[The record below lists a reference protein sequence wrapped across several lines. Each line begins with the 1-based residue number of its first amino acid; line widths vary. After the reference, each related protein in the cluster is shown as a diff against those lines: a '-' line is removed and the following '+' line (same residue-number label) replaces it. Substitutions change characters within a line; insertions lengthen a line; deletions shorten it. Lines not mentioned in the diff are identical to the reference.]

1 MTAPLPISIYVC
13 DKLQQQ
19 FERIRSVC
27 NKLEAQFNF
36 HTMTANWYG
45 EEDNIFFVQ
54 LSLETPQSFIEKQK
68 LLQQVDTT
76 TYSDDAFSY
85 YDKNDQEQ
93 VLICY
98 LSITNTELAL
108 LEQQHKLL
116 TGLLQIKLQKVL
128 NLIATQLKL
137 TAI

>member
-54 LSLETPQSFIEKQK
+54 LCLEAPQSFIEKQK

>member
-1 MTAPLPISIYVC
+1 MIAPLPISIYVC